1 MAHQYN
7 NPDQTP
13 STIGTQFNKQYY
25 YKKALIE
32 AKKDMY
38 FTPLADVRAMPK
50 HFGKKIVQYLY
61 VPLLDDRNQNDQG
74 LDANGAVY
82 ANGNLYGGS
91 KDVGLIPGKMPVLS
105 ETGGRVNRVGFT
117 RITLEGTFKN
127 FGFFYEYT
135 EDSLQFDTDEELETH
150 VHRET
155 LIGANQIVEDAVQL
169 DLLNAAG
176 TVVYTGA
183 ATSNATINE
192 DSLVTY
198 RKLLDLSL
206 LLDDVDT
213 PKQTTIMTGTRMVD
227 TVTIPAA
234 RVAFVGSALVPT
246 LRGLKD
252 MHDTPAFIPVQKYA
266 AGTTVLNGE
275 IGMVDQVRFV
285 QVPRMFAWM
294 GGGATSASE
303 KVRTTG
309 GKVDVYPILVVGEG
323 SFTTIGFQTSGKTVK
338 FEIIN
343 KKPNKETASLDNP
356 YGKLGFGSIQW
367 WYGFM
372 ALRPERIGLVKTAAL
387 V

>member
-7 NPDQTP
+7 NPDHTP

-74 LDANGAVY
+74 LDANGSSY

-91 KDVGLIPGKMPVLS
+91 KDIGLIPGKMPVLS

-155 LIGANQIVEDAVQL
+155 LIGANQIVEDAVQI